1 MEGLDLGNGDED
13 DDGLLSTLDVD
24 LLGGADLQLPQLGL
38 EVWDIL
44 LEVEKSLGDLLL
56 NLGRGSLRGVGGP
69 LDFVLEGHFGL
80 SEVSVLEDW
89 QEKGF
94 TYRVG

>member
-1 MEGLDLGNGDED
+1 
-13 DDGLLSTLDVD
+13 
-24 LLGGADLQLPQLGL
+24 
-38 EVWDIL
+38 
-44 LEVEKSLGDLLL
+44 LGDLLL
-56 NLGRGSLRGVGGP
+56 NLGRGGLRGVGGP